1 MYCNF
6 FFISLD
12 LNENRMKLVCIDQFH
27 TKRFWIGANDIAETG
42 TYVWEGTQVRLDSGF
57 TNYYHGSPDNGGD
70 DSEEHC
76 MELTEDYNYQWN
88 DNECDNKYYPI
99 CEKKYDF

>member
-1 MYCNF
+1 
-6 FFISLD
+6 
-12 LNENRMKLVCIDQFH
+12 MKLVCIDQFH